1 MRWKSI
7 AIAPLLAASCCFG
20 PATAEPVS
28 EPKDAITRGEFVTE
42 IEAILNKAEAEH
54 QNYVTKSEMT
64 EFRALLMQL
73 REEIGGLGERE
84 SVLDDNVQR
93 LDERSKETRRPRL

>member
-7 AIAPLLAASCCFG
+7 VIATLLGAACLSTT
-20 PATAEPVS
+20 TAEPVS

-42 IEAILNKAEAEH
+42 IEPILNKAEAEH

-84 SVLDDNVQR
+84 PVLDDNVQR

>member
-7 AIAPLLAASCCFG
+7 VIATLLGAACLAST
-20 PATAEPVS
+20 AAEPTP

-54 QNYVTKSEMT
+54 QNYVTKSEMN
-64 EFRALLMQL
+64 EFRVLLMQL
-73 REEIGGLGERE
+73 RDEIGGLGERE
-84 SVLDDNVQR
+84 SVLTDDVQR